1 VLRKFYTTQSAGK
14 TLLREAGFVKPNGE
28 IMPFHVDHIYSLSS
42 KNSAG
47 RGIDHVSN
55 FYLLSE
61 PQNVL
66 FSDNPELQRV
76 KLDCIGEVAR
86 RAATQLDSYV
96 TQCINRGVP
105 VDDETLGSFRA
116 VGRQHDK
123 GKTLSPYAFVSLF
136 NTNPVIA
143 EKPACVQNSLVY
155 MQAAFQNK
163 AQHATFRTH
172 KSSTGA
178 LSKFVDTQ
186 HVNQAG
192 TDSSPL
198 QIDVRACTI
207 KMWPHRDVDG
217 QELGDVYASL
227 CSR

>member
-1 VLRKFYTTQSAGK
+1 MYLSPVASCVSPLSQSLLLGAHLHCSHLLPLRWLKSRRRGRHSCFLKASRPVLRKFYTTQSAGK

-96 TQCINRGVP
+96 TQSINSGVP
-105 VDDETLGSFRA
+105 VADETRGSAQAPQRHRPSRRPT
-116 VGRQHDK
+116 VGRRPRASGRPPSHQQPIHRPTATHVGRSPAK
-123 GKTLSPYAFVSLF
+123 CLPLSLLTS
-136 NTNPVIA
+136 
-143 EKPACVQNSLVY
+143 
-155 MQAAFQNK
+155 
-163 AQHATFRTH
+163 
-172 KSSTGA
+172 G
-178 LSKFVDTQ
+178 
-186 HVNQAG
+186 
-192 TDSSPL
+192 
-198 QIDVRACTI
+198 
-207 KMWPHRDVDG
+207 
-217 QELGDVYASL
+217 
-227 CSR
+227 